1 MAGYLPE
8 IPHGC
13 CLAIAAALI
22 AVVAAAEIPA
32 EVESVENAPG
42 LDSETIRG
50 LAARNHMVMNS
61 DHEQGMKLVAGHD
74 VADPV
79 ALVAAVRDS
88 PMANLLISVA
98 IEESRGNPVAV
109 GSAGERGA
117 WQVKAS
123 AWGLVPKDIYG
134 QAAQAERIIT
144 NLMIHTKGNRK
155 KALAHYNGGTTP
167 PGRSYRY
174 AEKVLKRAGNL
185 QAAFNQLPQSYSRLK
200 TALLFLPD
208 NTSRVL

>member
-1 MAGYLPE
+1 MVGYISK
-8 IPHGC
+8 IPHSY
-13 CLAIAAALI
+13 CLAIAVAAI
-22 AVVAAAEIPA
+22 AVISAAEIPA
-32 EVESVENAPG
+32 EVESVGNAPG
-42 LDSETIRG
+42 LNSETIRG
-50 LAARNHMVMNS
+50 LAARNYMLMNN

-74 VADPV
+74 VADPA

-134 QAAQAERIIT
+134 QASQAERIIT
-144 NLMIHTKGNRK
+144 NLMIHTKGNSK

-174 AEKVLKRAGNL
+174 AERVLKRAGNL
-185 QAAFNQLPQSYSRLK
+185 QVAFNQLPHSYSRLR

-208 NTSRVL
+208 TSRIL